1 MFTLCL
7 PEKSQ
12 SFQTQARYSK
22 PILASRD
29 AKASSKEQE
38 NGVLAM
44 ESLHR
49 QTLPFLLRR
58 MKEDVLKDL
67 PPKITQDYYCE
78 LSPLQV
84 KLYEDF
90 SKKHAELSQSN
101 QPSVSSPAHAHIFQ
115 VYSRNCFRKILI
127 DFVFTLHWIRR
138 YNIFVKSVTI
148 QN

>member
-1 MFTLCL
+1 M
-7 PEKSQ
+7 
-12 SFQTQARYSK
+12 RYSK

-29 AKASSKEQE
+29 AKASSAEQS

-84 KLYEDF
+84 QLYEDF
-90 SKKHAELSQSN
+90 AKKHSADGAAGANSAQS
-101 QPSVSSPAHAHIFQ
+101 HIFQ
-115 VYSRNCFRKILI
+115 VCYRTFASNWRLGQC
-127 DFVFTLHWIRR
+127 W
-138 YNIFVKSVTI
+138 
-148 QN
+148 

>member
-1 MFTLCL
+1 M
-7 PEKSQ
+7 
-12 SFQTQARYSK
+12 
-22 PILASRD
+22 ASRD

-67 PPKITQDYYCE
+67 PPKITQDYYCD

-90 SKKHAELSQSN
+90 SKKHAELN
-101 QPSVSSPAHAHIFQ
+101 QAGQAAASSPAHAHIFQ
-115 VYSRNCFRKILI
+115 V
-127 DFVFTLHWIRR
+127 
-138 YNIFVKSVTI
+138 
-148 QN
+148 